1 MILTWLWQGLA
12 GDDLQQEHEL
22 QPISEILLDVLDLCA
37 GLAQVGVHPSSES
50 LKTNSIKIKT
60 FFRSRML
67 L

>member
-1 MILTWLWQGLA
+1 MYNSLTVVMILTWLWQGLA

-50 LKTNSIKIKT
+50 LKTNSIKN
-60 FFRSRML
+60 
-67 L
+67 

>member
-50 LKTNSIKIKT
+50 LKNKLNKY
-60 FFRSRML
+60 
-67 L
+67 